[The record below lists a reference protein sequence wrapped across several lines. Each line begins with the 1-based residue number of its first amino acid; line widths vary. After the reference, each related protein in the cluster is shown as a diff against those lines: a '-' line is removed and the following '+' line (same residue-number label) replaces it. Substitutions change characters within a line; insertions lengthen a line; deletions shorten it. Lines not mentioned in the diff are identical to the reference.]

1 MEMIFTYNNY
11 KNSIAIL
18 SGYQAKRMVF
28 SPGTVPS
35 QQAHLPGGVLW
46 FRPPCVS
53 LSPGHLMLCPG
64 ALELL
69 QGQVW
74 VANGEQQ
81 MKASKCDLNGPESKT
96 SVKGF

>member
-18 SGYQAKRMVF
+18 SGYQAKWMAF

-46 FRPPCVS
+46 FRPRVPLS
-53 LSPGHLMLCPG
+53 RTPDALPWSPGAATRAGVGCKWRTTN
-64 ALELL
+64 E
-69 QGQVW
+69 
-74 VANGEQQ
+74 
-81 MKASKCDLNGPESKT
+81 
-96 SVKGF
+96 SVKM